1 MIEKILGNNPELGK
15 EIYISPDANVIGNV
29 KIGEKA
35 SIWPGAIVR
44 GDINKIIIGNY
55 SNVQDN
61 CVLHVDPKYSLKI
74 GNYVTIG
81 HGAILHGCEVEDNV
95 LIGINSTILD
105 GAKIGK
111 CSIIGAGSVIPEK
124 KEIPPYSLVVGV
136 PGRVLKKL
144 TEEEGEKLKNH
155 AVHYWEIAKNYKKQ
169 KI

>member
-1 MIEKILGNNPELGK
+1 MIEKYLKNNPELGK
-15 EIYISPDANVIGNV
+15 EIYISPDAKVIGKV
-29 KIGEKA
+29 KIGEHV

-55 SNVQDN
+55 SNIQDN
-61 CVLHVDPKYSLKI
+61 CVLHVDPKYPLKI

-81 HGAILHGCEVEDNV
+81 HGAILHGCEIEDNV
-95 LIGINSTILD
+95 LIGINATILD

-136 PGRVLKKL
+136 PGRVIKKL
-144 TEEEGEKLKNH
+144 TEESEERLREY
-155 AVHYWEIAKNYKKQ
+155 ALHYWEIAKNYKKY
-169 KI
+169 

>member
-1 MIEKILGNNPELGK
+1 MIEKYLEISPELGK
-15 EIYISPDANVIGNV
+15 EIYISPGAKVIGKV
-29 KIGEKA
+29 KIGEHV
-35 SIWPGAIVR
+35 SIWPGAVVR
-44 GDINKIIIGNY
+44 GDINEISIGNY

-74 GNYVTIG
+74 GSYVTIG
-81 HGAILHGCEVEDNV
+81 HGAILHGCKIEDNV

-136 PGRVLKKL
+136 PGRIIKKL
-144 TEEEGEKLKNH
+144 TEESEKRLKEH
-155 AVHYWEIAKNYKKQ
+155 ALHYWEIAKNYKKQ
-169 KI
+169 K

>member
-1 MIEKILGNNPELGK
+1 MIKKYQKSSPKFGK
-15 EIYISPDANVIGNV
+15 EIYISPDAKVIGKV
-29 KIGEKA
+29 KIGENV

-55 SNVQDN
+55 SNIQDN
-61 CVLHVDPKYSLKI
+61 CVLHVDPKYPLKI

-81 HGAILHGCEVEDNV
+81 HGAILHGCEIEDYV
-95 LIGINSTILD
+95 LIGINATILD

-136 PGRVLKKL
+136 PGRIIKKL
-144 TEEEGEKLKNH
+144 TEESGKRLKEY
-155 AVHYWEIAKNYKKQ
+155 ALHYWEIAKNYKK
-169 KI
+169 